1 MESNNN
7 YVVMVIID
15 WHRELALHTLSHLV
29 IYSLMKTLN
38 HAWSL
43 ALETKSWSVDLDNKF
58 RLHQS
63 QYKLKCR
70 VSALPWT

>member
-38 HAWSL
+38 HA
-43 ALETKSWSVDLDNKF
+43 
-58 RLHQS
+58 
-63 QYKLKCR
+63 
-70 VSALPWT
+70 